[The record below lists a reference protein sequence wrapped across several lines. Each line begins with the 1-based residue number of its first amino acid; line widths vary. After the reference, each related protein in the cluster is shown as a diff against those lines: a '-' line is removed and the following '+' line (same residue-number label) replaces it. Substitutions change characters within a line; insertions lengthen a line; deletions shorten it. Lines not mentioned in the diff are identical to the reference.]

1 MEGQTTMAKIKHDP
15 RGELIAKQLM
25 ESYDPKSAQD
35 IQDIFKTIFGPMFES
50 MLKGELEAHL
60 GYSNNDHSPKETD
73 NRRNGT
79 TPKTLK
85 TSMGSIPINAP
96 RDRDSSFTPVIV
108 PKRVTD
114 VSNIEGKVLSMYA
127 KGMSQRDIQDVIED
141 IYGFEISPTQ
151 ISIITDS
158 VLDELAKWQAR
169 PLKKFYTFMFV
180 DCIYVNI
187 RHDYETINCAVYV
200 ILGYDLSGKKDILG
214 LWIDDT
220 ENKAQWMQ
228 IFDEIKTR
236 GVEDV
241 LFISM
246 DGLSGLEEGA
256 KTIFPDAIIQRCI
269 VHLVRNSI

>member
-1 MEGQTTMAKIKHDP
+1 
-15 RGELIAKQLM
+15 
-25 ESYDPKSAQD
+25 
-35 IQDIFKTIFGPMFES
+35 
-50 MLKGELEAHL
+50 
-60 GYSNNDHSPKETD
+60 
-73 NRRNGT
+73 
-79 TPKTLK
+79 
-85 TSMGSIPINAP
+85 MGSIPINAP

-169 PLKKFYTFMFV
+169 PLKKFYTFIFV

-187 RHDYETINCAVYV
+187 RHDYEAINCAFYV
-200 ILGYDLSGKKDILG
+200 ILGYDLSGKKDIPG

-269 VHLVRNSI
+269 VHLVRNSIKYIPSKKKKGFLQSFKISL